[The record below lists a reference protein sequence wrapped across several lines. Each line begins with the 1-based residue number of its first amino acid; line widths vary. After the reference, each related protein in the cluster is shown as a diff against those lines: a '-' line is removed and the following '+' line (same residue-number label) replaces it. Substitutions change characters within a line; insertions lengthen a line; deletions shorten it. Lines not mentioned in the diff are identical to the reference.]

1 MTHNA
6 FLDGYRTPGVFT
18 GLEGFEAQIDALPAD
33 AGAVAA
39 FVHGLLIHEGLTGAY
54 GVTLAPGRADEK
66 QLHGAAAMLRQAMR
80 LHDRPI
86 TEPRAP
92 EHRVVGVCR
101 HFATL
106 FAAVMRRKGFAARV
120 RCGFANYF
128 QPGKHLDHWV
138 GEYWNDALRRWVLVD
153 AQVDDLQRKLFN
165 LTLDPLDVPRDRF
178 LVGGDAWRVCRQGAD
193 PMGFGVAG
201 TEMWGLVEV
210 YGDTF
215 QDLAALQNIELLP
228 WGWYGLATD
237 EAGMAETALIDQL
250 ADISSRADE
259 AAMAELAERLAADER
274 LRPPLDRVA
283 ETAKA
288 EAATL

>member
-1 MTHNA
+1 MTDKA
-6 FLDGYRTPGVFT
+6 FLERYRVPGVFT

-33 AGAVAA
+33 IGAVAA
-39 FVHGLLIHEGLTGAY
+39 FVHGLLIHEGLAGAY
-54 GVTLAPGRADEK
+54 GVTLAPERGDEK

-86 TEPRAP
+86 TETRAP

-106 FAAVMRRKGFAARV
+106 FAAVMRSKGVPARV

-138 GEYWNDALRRWVLVD
+138 GEYWSEDQGRWVLVD
-153 AQVDDLQRKLFN
+153 SQVDDLQRRLFN

-178 LVGGDAWRVCRQGAD
+178 LVGGDAWRACREGAD
-193 PMGFGVAG
+193 PMGFGVSG

-210 YGDTF
+210 YGDIF

-237 EAGMAETALIDQL
+237 EAGMEETALIDKL

-259 AAMAELAERLAADER
+259 AAMGELAELLAADER
-274 LRPPLDRVA
+274 LRPPLDRIA

-288 EAATL
+288 EAAA

>member
-1 MTHNA
+1 MTQQA

-18 GLEGFEAQIDALPAD
+18 GLDGFETEIDALPAD
-33 AGAVAA
+33 AAAVAA

-54 GVTLAPGRADEK
+54 GVTLASWRADEK
-66 QLHGAAAMLRQAMR
+66 QLHGVPAMLRQAMR

-86 TEPRAP
+86 TETRAP
-92 EHRVVGVCR
+92 EHRVVSVCR

-106 FAAVMRRKGFAARV
+106 FAAVMRRKGFPARV

-128 QPGKHLDHWV
+128 EPGKHFDHWV
-138 GEYWNDALRRWVLVD
+138 GEYWNGERWVLVD
-153 AQVDDLQRKLFN
+153 SQVDDLQRKLFN

-178 LVGGDAWRVCRQGAD
+178 LVGGDAWRACRQGAD
-193 PMGFGVAG
+193 PMGFGVSG

-210 YGDTF
+210 YGDIF

-237 EAGMAETALIDQL
+237 EAGMKETALIDKL

-259 AAMAELAERLAADER
+259 TAMGELAGLLAADER
-274 LRPPLDRVA
+274 LRPPMDRVA
-283 ETAKA
+283 ATAKA

>member
-1 MTHNA
+1 MTQQA
-6 FLDGYRTPGVFT
+6 FLDGYRAPGVFT
-18 GLEGFEAQIDALPAD
+18 GLDGFEALIDALPAEV
-33 AGAVAA
+33 GAVAA
-39 FVHGLLIHEGLTGAY
+39 FVHGLLIHEGLTAAY

-66 QLHGAAAMLRQAMR
+66 QLHGTAAILRQAMR
-80 LHDRPI
+80 LHDKPI

-106 FAAVMRRKGFAARV
+106 FAAVMRRKGFPARV

-128 QPGKHLDHWV
+128 EPGKHFDHWV
-138 GEYWNDALRRWVLVD
+138 GEYWNGDRWVLVD
-153 AQVDDLQRKLFN
+153 SQVDDLQRKLFN

-178 LVGGDAWRVCRQGAD
+178 LVGGDAWRACRQGAD
-193 PMGFGVAG
+193 PMGFGVSG

-210 YGDTF
+210 YGDIF

-228 WGWYGLATD
+228 WGWYGLAAD
-237 EAGMAETALIDQL
+237 EAGMEETALIDRL

-259 AAMAELAERLAADER
+259 AAMGELAELLAADER
-274 LRPPLDRVA
+274 LRPPIERVA
-283 ETAKA
+283 ETARA
-288 EAATL
+288 EASTH